1 MQLLHIDS
9 SARQTLSVSRTLTAR
24 FAAAW
29 QEANPQG
36 QVVHRDLAAMPL
48 SHVTDQWVR
57 ARDTDPAKLTP
68 EQRQTLA
75 LSDQLIAELKA
86 ADTIVLGAPMYNF
99 GISAALK
106 AWIDLI
112 VRQGHTVD
120 FTVRPP
126 KGLLTGKPLTVIAAQ
141 GGQYTPGSPTA
152 AFDFQEP
159 YLRHILGVMGFKD
172 ITFIRA
178 DRQLYGEEPAAQSRA
193 EAAEKIVQTVGALS
207 TAAA

>member
-1 MQLLHIDS
+1 MKLLHIDS
-9 SARQTLSVSRTLTAR
+9 SARQTLSVSRVLTAR
-24 FAAAW
+24 FAKAW
-29 QEANPQG
+29 QEANPHG

-86 ADTIVLGAPMYNF
+86 ADVIVLGAPMYNF

-112 VRQGHTVD
+112 VRNGHTVD

-126 KGLLTGKPLTVIAAQ
+126 VGLLTGKPLTVIAAQ

-159 YLRHILGVMGFKD
+159 YLRHILGVLGFKD

-178 DRQLYGEEPAAQSRA
+178 DRQLYGEAPAAQSRT
-193 EAAEKIVQTVGALS
+193 EAMDKIVQTVSALS
-207 TAAA
+207 KAAA

>member
-1 MQLLHIDS
+1 MKLLRIDS

-29 QEANPQG
+29 QEANPHG

-48 SHVTDQWVR
+48 SHVTDQWVQ
-57 ARDTDPAKLTP
+57 ARDTDPAKLTS

-75 LSDQLIAELKA
+75 LSDQLITELKA
-86 ADTIVLGAPMYNF
+86 ADAIVLGAPMYNF
-99 GISAALK
+99 GISASLK

-112 VRQGHTVD
+112 VRNGHTVD
-120 FTVRPP
+120 FMVRPP
-126 KGLLTGKPLTVIAAQ
+126 AGLLTGKSLTVIVAQ

-159 YLRHILGVMGFKD
+159 YLRHILGVLGFKD

-178 DRQLYGEEPAAQSRA
+178 DRQLYGEAPAAQSRA
-193 EAAEKIVQTVGALS
+193 EAAESIVQSVAALS
-207 TAAA
+207 KAPA

>member
-1 MQLLHIDS
+1 MKLLRIDS
-9 SARQTLSVSRTLTAR
+9 SARQTLSVSRGLTAR

-29 QEANPQG
+29 QEANPRG
-36 QVVHRDLAAMPL
+36 QVVYRDLAAMPL
-48 SHVTDQWVR
+48 SHVTDQWVQ

-75 LSDQLIAELKA
+75 LSDQLTAELKT
-86 ADTIVLGAPMYNF
+86 ADAIVLGAPMYNF
-99 GISAALK
+99 GISASLK

-126 KGLLTGKPLTVIAAQ
+126 AGLLTGKPLTVIVAQ

-159 YLRHILGVMGFKD
+159 YLRHIMGVLGFKD

-193 EAAEKIVQTVGALS
+193 EAARLIVQTAGVLS
-207 TAAA
+207 KAPV